1 MRRQNEHEAP
11 SSNRSRSIPSSL
23 GNYIELRS
31 KLSLYPWRSSRRGI
45 RIREPQKMTQTDFF
59 TLYFASLGVIAGLA
73 GFVITHLL
81 AEINRLSAR
90 VDEIYNILLER

>member
-1 MRRQNEHEAP
+1 
-11 SSNRSRSIPSSL
+11 
-23 GNYIELRS
+23 
-31 KLSLYPWRSSRRGI
+31 
-45 RIREPQKMTQTDFF
+45 MTQTDFF
-59 TLYFASLGVIAGLA
+59 TLYFASLGIIAGLA